1 MGSAFAPQ
9 GVTLTVRPMK
19 FLLIAICALAALF
32 VFTQL
37 SRGKTITPA
46 DAAKRLEGGKAV
58 LIDVREPGEWADTGV
73 AAPAVL
79 LSLSDL
85 QGSRE
90 NWKPFL
96 EANAG
101 KDLILYCRSGNR
113 SGIAARLLAKE
124 GWSVLNAGGFKDWS
138 AAGLPVRKVPAK

>member
-1 MGSAFAPQ
+1 MKLL
-9 GVTLTVRPMK
+9 LTV
-19 FLLIAICALAALF
+19 LGIAAALILF
-32 VFTQL
+32 
-37 SRGKTITPA
+37 SRLARGNTIEPA
-46 DAAKRLEGGKAV
+46 EAAKRLEGGTAV